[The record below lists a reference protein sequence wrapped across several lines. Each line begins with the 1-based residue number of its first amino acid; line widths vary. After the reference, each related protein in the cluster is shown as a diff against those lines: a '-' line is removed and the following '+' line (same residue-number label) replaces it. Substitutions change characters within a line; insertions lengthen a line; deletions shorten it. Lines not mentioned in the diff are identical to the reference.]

1 MADLDMVKYE
11 AAVEKLCADYVV
23 DVATT
28 LKKAHTDVSAR
39 THALRMAVAKIPFP
53 KDSDADEQ
61 KNIPTRINEILR
73 DESMRLKEVVQVK
86 MEAKVD
92 VAGKKVTIDGFGMS
106 GAVTKL

>member
-23 DVATT
+23 DVATL
-28 LKKAHTDVSAR
+28 LKKAHTDASTR

-53 KDSDADEQ
+53 KDSDPDEQ
-61 KNIPTRINEILR
+61 KNIPKRINEILKE
-73 DESMRLKEVVQVK
+73 ESVRLKDVIQVDLS
-86 MEAKVD
+86 AKVD
-92 VAGKKVTIDGFGMS
+92 VAGKKVTIDGFGMT